1 MASNRDRT
9 DGDSPYTIYYYN
21 GKIIGYVGLIGAQLL
36 DDTMSLEDLLEG
48 SHTDEE
54 NPTVGRSDS

>member
-1 MASNRDRT
+1 MDS
-9 DGDSPYTIYYYN
+9 DSPHTIYYYN
-21 GKIIGYVGLIGAQLL
+21 GEIIGSVGLIGAQLL